1 MDLNHARLPIPPRGQ
16 SAHLILYLQP
26 EELNSD
32 KLHSVLVDSQMQ
44 DCDYSVIYKHV
55 NHLAYSVEKKHDE
68 VVKMSTVHPFY

>member
-1 MDLNHARLPIPPRGQ
+1 
-16 SAHLILYLQP
+16 LQP

-55 NHLAYSVEKKHDE
+55 NHLAESVEKKHDE